1 MVGQVEANANN
12 ALGALLRGMLPRS
25 VIRAEHAGL
34 LTGSGGRPDLLI
46 TGPGGAPVVIEAE
59 YEPARTVE
67 KEARSRL
74 DLGVADEPR
83 PVESAI
89 AVRYPA
95 GLKDEYELEAPLRE
109 SRLAFAVFHADGT
122 RFPETG
128 WLEGSVGEL
137 SDLIRVASVPRR
149 AFDRA
154 ADLMEQGIERSSW
167 SLKEAPGS
175 VARIAKLLGMPDVE
189 QTRRMACAIL
199 ANAVVFHHR
208 LAGITEGVTA
218 PRAVCGDAVNLQKPI
233 REEWTRILA
242 INYWPIF
249 AIARDILDHL
259 LAGVARRVL
268 ERLFQM
274 ADEMDALGVTN
285 AHDLT
290 GRIFQRLIADRKYL
304 ATFYTL
310 PASASLLARLAVSR
324 LDEVDW
330 SDTQRIGQLRVGDFA
345 CGTGALLSAAY
356 EEIAARH
363 ERTGGDGSKLH
374 RPLLEEVLY
383 GCDVMP
389 SAVHITGS
397 TLSGLAPGQGFDL
410 SRLYTLA
417 YGRQPDGDVR
427 LGSLELLRASEL
439 RALFNTSDPA
449 LRTGSAGQETS
460 VAVTTEIRDGDFD
473 LVIMNPPFTRNVTR
487 EGATAGATAA
497 AFAAFDASESDQ
509 RDMAKRMGRLR
520 RGDSY
525 HGNAGIA
532 SAFADL
538 ADRKLRPGGVIALVL
553 PLSAASGQAWQGFR
567 RMLAERY
574 TGLTVVS
581 IAANGARMSFSS
593 DTGMAECLV
602 VARKRRDG
610 EASDENARFVSLN
623 ERPGG
628 FPQAA
633 ALARTVE
640 STPGGRHLRDGPYGG
655 DVLQHGDD
663 RVGELV
669 IASPSSSSSNRWSCV
684 RVADAAVAQTAFALS
699 EGRLHLPGDANAL
712 PLPMTRLAEIADL
725 GLYHLDII
733 GRPPRGPFQ
742 RLAASPT
749 ATYPALWNHHAR
761 RENRL
766 VVAPDSQL
774 QVRRGMEAKASR
786 VWATASRAHLNLDF
800 TFGAQCLAVAVT
812 EDRAIGGRVWPNVR
826 FADQRFD
833 WALSAWSNGTLGLVA
848 HWWHANRQ
856 QSSKAGVTVRS
867 AEDLPVL
874 DFRELD
880 DDRLEGARLIFDEFR
895 DLDLQPAYLADT
907 DPNRALLDRRVVCDL
922 LGFDEDTF
930 RGVRRLAAKWC
941 AEPSVHGGKK
951 RPAAKRSF
959 TYRFEQAEEYALV
972 AEPVFE
978 GFRKA

>member
-12 ALGALLRGMLPRS
+12 ALGSLLRGMLPRS

-46 TGPGGAPVVIEAE
+46 TDPGGAPVVIEAE

-74 DLGVADEPR
+74 DLEVAGEAR

-95 GLKDEYELEAPLRE
+95 GLKDEYELEAPLRQ
-109 SRLAFAVFHADGT
+109 SRLAFAVFHAGGT

-128 WLEGSVGEL
+128 WLEGSVEEL
-137 SDLIRVASVPRR
+137 SDLVRVASVPRR

-154 ADLMEQGIERSSW
+154 ADLMEQGIERSSR

-175 VARIAKLLGMPDVE
+175 VARIANLLGMPDVE

-218 PRAVCGDAVNLQKPI
+218 PRTVCGDAVNLQKPI
-233 REEWTRILA
+233 REEWTRILEL
-242 INYWPIF
+242 NYWPIF

-259 LAGVARRVL
+259 LAGAARRVL
-268 ERLFQM
+268 ERLFEM

-310 PASASLLARLAVSR
+310 PASASLLARLAVAR
-324 LDEVDW
+324 LDDVDW
-330 SDTQRIGQLRVGDFA
+330 SDSGRISRLRVGDFA

-363 ERTGGDGSKLH
+363 ERTGGDASKLH

-389 SAVHITGS
+389 SVVHITGS

-553 PLSAASGQAWQGFR
+553 PLSAAGGHAWQGFR

-602 VARKRRDG
+602 VARKRRDS
-610 EASDENARFVSLN
+610 EAGDEDARFVSLN
-623 ERPGG
+623 ERPGS

-633 ALARTVE
+633 ALARTAE
-640 STPGGRHLRDGPYGG
+640 STPGARHLRDGPYGG
-655 DVLQHGDD
+655 DVLQHGHD

-699 EGRLHLPGDANAL
+699 EGRLHLPGDANAP

-812 EDRAIGGRVWPNVR
+812 EERAIGGRVWPNVR
-826 FADQRFD
+826 FADERFD

-895 DLDLQPAYLADT
+895 DLALQPAYLADT

-922 LGFDEDTF
+922 LDFDEDTF

>member
-12 ALGALLRGMLPRS
+12 ALGSLLRGMLPRS

-34 LTGSGGRPDLLI
+34 LAGSGGRPDLLI

-553 PLSAASGQAWQGFR
+553 PLSAAGGHAWQGFR

-610 EASDENARFVSLN
+610 EAGDEDARFVSLN

-655 DVLQHGDD
+655 DVLQHGED

-684 RVADAAVAQTAFALS
+684 RVADAAVAQTAFALQ
-699 EGRLHLPGDANAL
+699 EGRLHLPGEANAR
-712 PLPMTRLAEIADL
+712 PLPITRLAGIADL

-733 GRPPRGPFQ
+733 GTPPRGPFQ

-812 EDRAIGGRVWPNVR
+812 EERAIGGRVWPNVR
-826 FADQRFD
+826 FADERFD

-867 AEDLPVL
+867 AEDLPLL

-880 DDRLEGARLIFDEFR
+880 ERQLDSARLIFDEFR